1 MWFALTQPPYG
12 TSIPQSGRR
21 PQHQSRHVDRAPLT
35 SGFPQ
40 IADIL
45 RVIRHVSKVPK
56 NETARAVG
64 AAAWGAGVP
73 AMDGR
78 WERVA

>member
-1 MWFALTQPPYG
+1 MNREVHVRFWESPEVKVLRATR
-12 TSIPQSGRR
+12 QSRR
-21 PQHQSRHVDRAPLT
+21 PDGAPDI
-35 SGFPQ
+35 SGLPPINGHYQ
-40 IADIL
+40 TGL
-45 RVIRHVSKVPK
+45 LVRLVSK

-73 AMDGR
+73 AMDGG